1 MEALFVC
8 DVGALV
14 EPDVAAVEALARL
27 QLAARRSG
35 CRIRL
40 YDVPPQLGGLLE
52 LMGLGDIFPPGAS
65 TTEAWRKPE
74 QGEQSLG
81 VEEEADPGDR
91 PVPDL
96 EDLQGPRIE
105 RSLGSRLVL
114 AERGGTVR
122 FDRDQ
127 A

>member
-1 MEALFVC
+1 MDALFVC

-35 CRIRL
+35 CRITL

-52 LMGLGDIFPPGAS
+52 LMGLRDIFPPGAS
-65 TTEAWRKPE
+65 TGQAWRKPE
-74 QGEQSLG
+74 QREQPLG
-81 VEEEADPGDR
+81 VEEEADAGDR

-105 RSLGSRLVL
+105 
-114 AERGGTVR
+114 
-122 FDRDQ
+122 
-127 A
+127 

>member
-35 CRIRL
+35 CRITL

-52 LMGLGDIFPPGAS
+52 LMGLGDIFPPAVNGRGVA
-65 TTEAWRKPE
+65 EARTA
-74 QGEQSLG
+74 GTAG
-81 VEEEADPGDR
+81 RCRG
-91 PVPDL
+91 
-96 EDLQGPRIE
+96 
-105 RSLGSRLVL
+105 RS
-114 AERGGTVR
+114 
-122 FDRDQ
+122 
-127 A
+127 